1 MIYEVRHTTLYR
13 YHAPASVSHHVAR
26 LRPRELAFQQLLA
39 HRVDVEPAPT
49 VWREQQDYYGNTVA
63 FFTVQQ
69 PHHELKV
76 TSESRV
82 ELAPP
87 PALAAEDSAPWEEV
101 RELAFEHRL
110 TEAGRAM
117 EFAFDSPLVPRA
129 QAYAEY
135 GALSFPARRP
145 VLAGAVDL
153 MQRIYREFEFDPG
166 ASSVATPVSE
176 TFQRRRGVCQDF
188 AHLML
193 ACLRSLGL
201 PARYVSGYLET
212 LPPPG
217 QPKLEGADAS
227 HAWVAAFCPRL
238 GWLEL
243 DPTNAIIPGER
254 HVRLAWGQDYSD
266 VSPIRGVL
274 VGSGEHELEVAV
286 HVLPQSE

>member
-1 MIYEVRHTTLYR
+1 MIYEVRHTTIYR
-13 YHAPASVSHHVAR
+13 YQAPASVSHHVAR
-26 LRPRELAFQQLLA
+26 LKPRELPFQKPLS
-39 HRVDVEPAPT
+39 HRVDLDPAPT
-49 VWREQQDYYGNTVA
+49 VWREQPDYYGNTMA

-69 PHHELKV
+69 PHHELQIR
-76 TSESRV
+76 SQSRV
-82 ELAPP
+82 ELSSPP
-87 PALAAEDSAPWEEV
+87 GIEPDASAPWEAV

-129 QAYAEY
+129 PAYAEY
-135 GALSFPARRP
+135 GAVSFTAHRP
-145 VLAGAVDL
+145 VLAAAVDL
-153 MQRIYREFEFDPG
+153 MQRIHREFEFDPE

-212 LPPPG
+212 SPPPG

-227 HAWVAAFCPRL
+227 HAWVAVFCPRL

-286 HVLPQSE
+286 DVIPQDG